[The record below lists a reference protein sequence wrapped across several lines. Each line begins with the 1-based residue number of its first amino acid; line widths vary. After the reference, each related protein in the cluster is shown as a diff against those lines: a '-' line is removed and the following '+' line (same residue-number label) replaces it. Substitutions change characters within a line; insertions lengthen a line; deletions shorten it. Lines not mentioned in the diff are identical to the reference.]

1 MASPHGVAG
10 QFGYKTETTNG
21 TAETVD
27 TFLPINSESVQQEI
41 QRLESAGIRAGR
53 LTTHTWKPGQQT
65 ISGDIETEL
74 WNLDIAT
81 VFNHMFGSVTTATNS
96 GQHDYTYTPGDL
108 TGKTFTAQ
116 VGKPDIGGTVRP
128 FTWAGCK
135 VSSWSI
141 GATAG
146 EIATLTLSVVAQ
158 SETNGIALASASY
171 DSALDPFVFTEG
183 NLSIAGTTNNTVQSV
198 ELEGDNGL
206 TERFRLGSATSKE
219 YLENALREYTG
230 TATVDFE
237 SLTQYDRF
245 LDGDEAEL
253 KLTFDNSTEKL
264 VATLNVRFDG
274 EAPELSGVELLE
286 QNVPFKAVSTTSD
299 ANAITVVLTNGEGLT
314 GAD

>member
-27 TFLPINSESVQQEI
+27 TFLPINSESVQHEI

-53 LTTHTWKPGQQT
+53 LTVHTWKAGQKT

-74 WNLDIAT
+74 WNTDVAT
-81 VFNHMFGSVTTATNS
+81 LFNHMFGSVSTATNGS
-96 GQHDYTYTPGDL
+96 LWDYTFTPGDL
-108 TGKTFTAQ
+108 TGQTFTAQ
-116 VGKPDIGGTVRP
+116 VGRPDIGGTVRP

-135 VSSWSI
+135 VGSWSLSC
-141 GATAG
+141 TAG
-146 EIATLTLSVVAQ
+146 EIAMLNLSIVAQ
-158 SETNGIALASASY
+158 TETNGDALASASY
-171 DSALDPFVFTEG
+171 DSGLDPFVFTEG
-183 NLSIAGTTNNTVQSV
+183 NLSIAGSTNNTVKSV
-198 ELEGDNGL
+198 DLEGDNGL

-237 SLTQYDRF
+237 GLTQYDRF
-245 LDGDEAEL
+245 LDGDEAALVLEFANGTETL
-253 KLTFDNSTEKL
+253 K
-264 VATLNVRFDG
+264 ATLNVRFDG

-286 QNVPFKAVSTTSD
+286 QNVPFKGVSTTSD
-299 ANAITVVLTNGEGLT
+299 SNTITVVLTNGEGLT